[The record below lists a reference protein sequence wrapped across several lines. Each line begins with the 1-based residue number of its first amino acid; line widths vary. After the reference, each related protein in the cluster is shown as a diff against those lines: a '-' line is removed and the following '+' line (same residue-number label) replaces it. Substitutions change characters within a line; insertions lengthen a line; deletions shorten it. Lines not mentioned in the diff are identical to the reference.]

1 MYGGAWFEY
10 TQQDHDYET
19 LHTRSQPPC
28 HKYRRLF
35 FPSAALNS
43 SSRLVS
49 VLQVLCLRD
58 TLTMSEEAKNSVPEI
73 TVGTGGFIVAA
84 ATVGILI
91 AFVLRAILKSVTK
104 PAAGSGSESEMQSS
118 AATQS
123 GVVTESQLKDAT
135 GEDDKPLYIAVKDPF
150 GSSVTVFDVS
160 GGSDFYGPGGPYHV
174 FAGKNATH
182 GLAKSSTDAAKVYGD
197 LDKLTESEK
206 DTHMQWYQKY
216 ESKYPNRFSLETT
229 LSVLYAR

>member
-1 MYGGAWFEY
+1 M
-10 TQQDHDYET
+10 
-19 LHTRSQPPC
+19 C
-28 HKYRRLF
+28 
-35 FPSAALNS
+35 S
-43 SSRLVS
+43 SYFKHCR
-49 VLQVLCLRD
+49 
-58 TLTMSEEAKNSVPEI
+58 
-73 TVGTGGFIVAA
+73 GFIVAA

-216 ESKYPNRFSLETT
+216 ESKYPVVGNLVGDDSKPDEDIASTITT
-229 LSVLYAR
+229 ESKKDA